1 MQNILHIP
9 QNFTKGWLVLPS
21 LLVCCV
27 ASQSSGL
34 CLASRPTASFRKNSC
49 LQFRFSRLAMRGNFF
64 LDSRRYFWFLRCFRR
79 ENGRTAPPVFSGNS
93 ACPVLA
99 PGRLLS
105 PPPNLRAR
113 EKQSFSFPLW
123 ALLKSMPYSRCQD
136 TNAARVRADIWSCS
150 EGSPLGT
157 RKIFFVQFLNL

>member
-1 MQNILHIP
+1 MHSTLCMP
-9 QNFTKGWLVLPS
+9 QNFTANGCLALPS
-21 LLVCCV
+21 LLVCCM
-27 ASQSSGL
+27 ASQSSEP
-34 CLASRPTASFRKNSC
+34 CLPSRSTASFRKNSC
-49 LQFRFSRLAMRGNFF
+49 LQFRLSRLAMRGNFF

-79 ENGRTAPPVFSGNS
+79 ENGRTVPPVFSENS
-93 ACPVLA
+93 ACPGLA

-136 TNAARVRADIWSCS
+136 NNIKRVRAEIW
-150 EGSPLGT
+150 
-157 RKIFFVQFLNL
+157 

>member
-1 MQNILHIP
+1 MP
-9 QNFTKGWLVLPS
+9 QNFPVKGRLALPS
-21 LLVCCV
+21 LLVFCT

-34 CLASRPTASFRKNSC
+34 CLASRPTASFRKNSH
-49 LQFRFSRLAMRGNFF
+49 LQFRLSRLVMRGNFF

-79 ENGRTAPPVFSGNS
+79 EKGRTVPPVFSENS

-136 TNAARVRADIWSCS
+136 INTARGRMGI
-150 EGSPLGT
+150 
-157 RKIFFVQFLNL
+157 